1 MDDSRKSAAGYP
13 LDRPDEEIMRSRVDQ
28 LTPEQHHVTQKSG
41 TEAPFCGGF
50 LGEKEE
56 GTYACVVCE
65 LPLFRSEH
73 KFESGTGWPS
83 FFDTYDPEH
92 VQEKSDATHG
102 MVRTEICCARC
113 DAHLGHLFPDG
124 PAPTGVRHCL
134 NSASLTFFPEGVEI
148 PIEVNFAGKRPDS
161 APVKNARAYFGGG

>member
-1 MDDSRKSAAGYP
+1 MSDEWLTRKTLLLRASDPEDHSAWDAFVNYYGRFTYYIILKMGVQASDADDLAQQ
-13 LDRPDEEIMRSRVDQ
+13 IM
-28 LTPEQHHVTQKSG
+28 LTLWK
-41 TEAPFCGGF
+41 
-50 LGEKEE
+50 KI
-56 GTYACVVCE
+56 
-65 LPLFRSEH
+65 
-73 KFESGTGWPS
+73 
-83 FFDTYDPEH
+83 DTYDPEH